1 MKFVKDFDWLPW
13 QSIQLN
19 KRRIIL
25 FILGLVFSSTQAA
38 LYAEDMQKV
47 IILPFKNIN
56 KNANY
61 EYLEA
66 SITDSIRENLKTK
79 FAFSETSERDW

>member
-1 MKFVKDFDWLPW
+1 MQNKYFKFNFGNGKYVIMLFVMTVIFVITPK
-13 QSIQLN
+13 N
-19 KRRIIL
+19 K
-25 FILGLVFSSTQAA
+25 S